1 MFFRHIAVFCAF
13 KLVTTMIYPSDLEQ
27 EANTAC
33 KKPNVTLG
41 ENPTHWEDLSI
52 RKIKRIL
59 DFSAVAFDRYRK
71 PENFEA
77 LQKKGHWTNIKEFSG
92 TTGYCIPC
100 KFGFMASKPQSSSS
114 PAEVMIAFRGIEMN
128 RYELPDLIQIHGSF
142 FRDIF
147 HSWRGNGP
155 NASDLLSIKGTIP
168 FGSLS
173 FLSSVEKDL
182 TEKLDESLKEL
193 SLPQDCSSH
202 ADTPIRITL
211 TGATFGGTL
220 AALAAP
226 LVQKHLREK
235 GKNNFSIRTITFGAA
250 NFGDAEFKKEYDKNF
265 PLLDI
270 KIPDPALSGISNIS
284 ARLAKTQNL
293 GTIITLSPVASTASV
308 SSTLG
313 TYWSNLKSYFC
324 PPPFSPLVF
333 NQPTFR
339 LDTVCVEDFS
349 TRPSEIYDALKKMEK
364 SQRF

>member
-1 MFFRHIAVFCAF
+1 MFLRYIAVLFAF
-13 KLVTTMIYPSDLEQ
+13 ELATTSIWPSELEQ
-27 EANTAC
+27 ETYAAGKKSNT
-33 KKPNVTLG
+33 PFVSEREFST
-41 ENPTHWEDLSI
+41 PWEDLSL
-52 RKIKRIL
+52 KKVKEIL
-59 DFSAVAFDRYRK
+59 NFSAVAFDRYRK
-71 PENFEA
+71 TENFEA
-77 LQKKGHWTNIKEFSG
+77 LQKKGPWTNIKEFSG

-100 KFGFMASKPQSSSS
+100 KFGFMASKPESSSS

-128 RYELPDLIQIHGSF
+128 RYEPADLLQIHGSF

-155 NASDLLSIKGTIP
+155 NASDLLGINGTIP
-168 FGSLS
+168 FASLS
-173 FLSSVEKDL
+173 FLSSIEKDL
-182 TEKLDESLKEL
+182 IKKLDKSLKKL

-202 ADTPIRITL
+202 ADSPIRITL

-226 LVQKHLREK
+226 LIKKHLP
-235 GKNNFSIRTITFGAA
+235 NASIRTMTFGAA
-250 NFGDAEFKKEYDKNF
+250 NLGDAEFKKEYDKRF

-270 KIPDPALSGISNIS
+270 KIPDPALSGISKIS
-284 ARLAKTQNL
+284 SSLAKTQDL
-293 GTIITLSPVASTASV
+293 GTTITLSPVASTASV

-349 TRPSEIYDALKKMEK
+349 TRSKEIYDALKK
-364 SQRF
+364 